1 MNVWLLVA
9 IVVLTISELA
19 AVVLITLF
27 GPKDQTGSLIAV
39 LIGIVG
45 PIVASL
51 VAVVHAVSASADA
64 SAARVQAK
72 DAQQRVD
79 QVQQSIRDSG
89 QEART

>member
-19 AVVLITLF
+19 AVVLIALF
-27 GPKDQTGSLIAV
+27 GPKDETGSLVAV

-64 SAARVQAK
+64 SAAKTEARA
-72 DAQQRVD
+72 AQKRMD
-79 QVQQSIRDSG
+79 QVQQTIRDPN
-89 QEART
+89 QEIRT